1 MVDKPISTT
10 QRLDNAVAQ
19 YYKDC
24 GRNDYFNEERQGK
37 FREFYDDSGYDTDT
51 LDDDLG
57 DDANDPNDCFI
68 VDCIDDIDPMFPL
81 PIVSTNESRANDI
94 FQILKYCHKYGVA
107 PFALNW

>member
-1 MVDKPISTT
+1 MVERI
-10 QRLDNAVAQ
+10 DNAVAQ

-37 FREFYDDSGYDTDT
+37 FREFYDDSAAGYDTDT
-51 LDDDLG
+51 LDYQLR
-57 DDANDPNDCFI
+57 DDANDPRDCLF
-68 VDCIDDIDPMFPL
+68 VYDPMFPL